1 MTQYWPYFWWKKLFS
16 FYLADV
22 LKIRHKNVQYSSLV
36 HADKPKFG
44 LFLPL
49 AFQIS
54 FLPVSFRFSRPVYSR
69 YILRAIFFLAA
80 VKRLGVKYGQSLEVR
95 PWLTNCWY
103 AGLFYHHLCNKTNIV
118 FFKLDMSQCPRYPKT
133 TVALLSAYQECL
145 VTFRL
150 MTWQVVQRARP
161 LSSHI
166 WEFMATCESTGS
178 FLQLHSNKRRG

>member
-1 MTQYWPYFWWKKLFS
+1 MPFLTIKSDQFLGCRDAILALFLVKKTVF

-80 VKRLGVKYGQSLEVR
+80 VKRFGVKYGQSLEMR
-95 PWLTNCWY
+95 P
-103 AGLFYHHLCNKTNIV
+103 
-118 FFKLDMSQCPRYPKT
+118 
-133 TVALLSAYQECL
+133 
-145 VTFRL
+145 
-150 MTWQVVQRARP
+150 
-161 LSSHI
+161 
-166 WEFMATCESTGS
+166 
-178 FLQLHSNKRRG
+178 